1 MCINFTKI
9 QHHTP
14 FIEFV
19 DNLEKWEDLEEAN
32 EQMRKKIRVGMLN
45 VMERLSIIHE
55 ATSRPMPNLLHIQ
68 F

>member
-55 ATSRPMPNLLHIQ
+55 AT
-68 F
+68 